1 MRISYAIPVCNEL
14 KEIKRLVS
22 FLLEHKR
29 EEDEI
34 VVLFDE
40 VNGTSE
46 VEQYLD
52 STLNYHKKPFKGD
65 FSEHKNYL
73 KNLCTGD
80 WIFQIDADELP
91 TYFLIQNLPEVLQE
105 NLNTDLFL
113 VPRIN
118 TVEGLTQEH
127 ITKWGWRVDEKG
139 WVNFPDY
146 QTRILQ
152 NNPKISWGSKVH
164 EVVLGHD
171 TYAPLPAEEE
181 WCILHD
187 KQIDRQIAQNEF
199 YDRLGE
205 ISYAVGD
212 GIDPRVK

>member
-14 KEIKRLVS
+14 EEIKTLVS

-40 VNGTSE
+40 TNGTPE

-52 STLNYHKKPFKGD
+52 STLSYYKKPFNGD

-73 KNLCTGD
+73 KSLCTGE

-91 TYFLIQNLPEVLQE
+91 TYYLIQNLPGVLQE
-105 NLNTDLFL
+105 NPTTDLFL

-118 TVEGLTQEH
+118 TVKGLTQEH

-152 NNPKISWGSKVH
+152 NNPKINWGSKVH
-164 EVVLGHD
+164 EVILGHD

-181 WCILHD
+181 WCILHN
-187 KQIDRQIAQNEF
+187 KQIDRQISQNEF
-199 YDRLGE
+199 YESLGE
-205 ISYAVGD
+205 LSYAVGD
-212 GIDPRVK
+212 GIDPRAK

>member
-14 KEIKRLVS
+14 KEIKNLVS

-40 VNGTSE
+40 TNGTTE
-46 VEQYLD
+46 VEKYLD
-52 STLNYHKKPFKGD
+52 ATITYHKKPFKGD

-73 KNLCTGD
+73 KSLCTGD

-91 TYFLIQNLPEVLQE
+91 TYFLITNLPGVLKS
-105 NLNTDLFL
+105 NPTTDLFL

-118 TVEGLTQEH
+118 TVKGLTQEH
-127 ITKWGWRVDEKG
+127 ITKWGWRVNEKG

-152 NNPKISWGSKVH
+152 NHSKISWGSRVH
-164 EVVLGHD
+164 EVILGHD
-171 TYAPLPAEEE
+171 TYAPLPSEEE
-181 WCILHD
+181 WCILHN
-187 KQIDRQIAQNEF
+187 KEIDRQIAQNDF
-199 YDRLGE
+199 YDSLGE